1 MAETGDPSGGV
12 AMQRRRCAACGARF
26 RPRPQIREQR
36 FCSLPDCQRE
46 RRRRWKRRKQR
57 TDPDY
62 RDNQARAQRAWCER
76 HRGYCRQ
83 YRRRHPQ
90 YRERDARC
98 AHLDRGSAGL
108 FAAASEPKDFWEVPG
123 TAHVNLHHFA
133 KAEYER
139 RMGAFLAQYL
149 RPEHASRRPVNLRTS
164 DCRGIRDGANPP
176 ALGRRIHAKL
186 N

>member
-46 RRRRWKRRKQR
+46 RRRRWKRRKRR

-76 HRGYCRQ
+76 HRGYWRQ

-90 YRERDARC
+90 YRERNREQQRLRNGRRGAR
-98 AHLDRGSAGL
+98 
-108 FAAASEPKDFWEVPG
+108 
-123 TAHVNLHHFA
+123 
-133 KAEYER
+133 
-139 RMGAFLAQYL
+139 Q
-149 RPEHASRRPVNLRTS
+149 TS
-164 DCRGIRDGANPP
+164 DVIAKSNASKAPSAEFSGTYVLQPMTDQRIAKGNAWTVKITAISRDIPP
-176 ALGRRIHAKL
+176 MA
-186 N
+186 